1 LFECLRKDGLEMKV
15 VGLMSGTSGD
25 GVDAAL
31 VEIDPRKSGLRIK
44 MAAFHPL
51 PYPRSLQQRIL
62 SASVSGTVSELCHLN
77 ALLGEWFANAALGVI
92 RVAKLLPKDIDLI
105 GSHGQT
111 VHHLPRG
118 IKDAGVRA
126 IRSTLQIGEPAVIA
140 ERTGITTVA
149 DFRPRDMAAGGQ
161 GAPLTPAVH
170 ALIFRHPRRARLIVN
185 LGGISNV
192 TYLPRGSGFEGLVA
206 FDTGPANM
214 VLDGLMA
221 RITSGR
227 MPMDREGRLASRGQV
242 DGRLLAKLLAH
253 PYLSQAPPKSTG
265 REAFG
270 AKMLDELVAMQQA
283 QQLSVEDLLA
293 TCSRWTAEAVGTARR
308 WIRGGVEEVIVGG
321 GGVRNRAIMQHL
333 AEVFA
338 PATVSPCE
346 SHGWDSKALEAVAF
360 AVLAYQTATEQCGN
374 VPSVTGA
381 AHPSLLGCI
390 VPSGPGWLERLRS
403 HHRSK

>member
-1 LFECLRKDGLEMKV
+1 MKV

-31 VEIDPRKSGLRIK
+31 VEIGRGASGLRVK
-44 MAAFHPL
+44 MVAFHSL

-62 SASVSGTVSELCHLN
+62 TASIAGTVSELCHLN

-92 RVAKLLPKDIDLI
+92 RAAKLQPKDVALI

-111 VHHLPRG
+111 VHHLPHG
-118 IKDAGVRA
+118 VKDAGVGS
-126 IRSTLQIGEPAVIA
+126 IRSTFQIAEPAVIA
-140 ERTGITTVA
+140 ERTGTTTIA
-149 DFRPRDMAAGGQ
+149 DFRQRDIAAGGQ
-161 GAPLTPAVH
+161 GAPLTPGVH
-170 ALIFRHPRRARLIVN
+170 ALLFRHPRRARLIVN

-192 TYLPRGSGFEGLVA
+192 TYLPPGKGLEELAA

-221 RITSGR
+221 RLTNGR
-227 MPMDREGRLASRGQV
+227 VSMDRDGRLASRGRV

-253 PYLSQAPPKSTG
+253 PYLSQSPPKSTG

-270 AKMLDELVAMQQA
+270 SRMIEALFALQQDRK
-283 QQLSVEDLLA
+283 LETEDLLA

-308 WIRGGVEEVIVGG
+308 WIRGEIDDVIVGG
-321 GGVRNRAIMQHL
+321 GGVRNRAIMGHL
-333 AEVFA
+333 ADVF
-338 PATVSPCE
+338 SPVAVTTFE

-360 AVLAYQTATEQCGN
+360 AILAYQTAMGQCGN
-374 VPSVTGA
+374 VPAVTGA
-381 AHPSLLGCI
+381 DHPALLGCI
-390 VPSGPGWLERLRS
+390 VPSGPGWLSKLRS
-403 HHRSK
+403 GFRKA

>member
-1 LFECLRKDGLEMKV
+1 MKV

-31 VEIDPRKSGLRIK
+31 VDIGRRRSGLRID
-44 MAAFHPL
+44 MIAFQSL

-92 RVAKLLPKDIDLI
+92 RSANLQPKDIDLV

-111 VHHLPRG
+111 VHHLPHG
-118 IKDAGVRA
+118 IKDAGVGA
-126 IRSTLQIGEPAVIA
+126 IRSTLQIAEPAVIA

-149 DFRPRDMAAGGQ
+149 NFRPRDIAAGGQ

-170 ALIFRHPRRARLIVN
+170 ALIFRHLRRARLIVN

-192 TYLPRGSGFEGLVA
+192 TYLPRGSGYEGIVA

-214 VLDGLMA
+214 VLDGLVA
-221 RITSGR
+221 RSSSGR
-227 MPMDREGRLASRGQV
+227 MSMDREGRLAARGQV
-242 DGRLLAKLLAH
+242 DRRLLAKLLAH
-253 PYLSQAPPKSTG
+253 PYLSKAPPKSTG
-265 REAFG
+265 REVFG
-270 AKMLDELVAMQQA
+270 AKMLEELITMQQTK
-283 QQLSVEDLLA
+283 QIPLENLMA
-293 TCSRWTAEAVGTARR
+293 TCSRWTAESVGTARR
-308 WIRGGVEEVIVGG
+308 WVRGGIDEVIVGG
-321 GGVRNRAIMQHL
+321 GGIRNLTIMQHL

-338 PATVSPCE
+338 PVPVSPCE

-360 AVLAYQTATEQCGN
+360 AVLAYQTVTGQCGN

-381 AHPSLLGCI
+381 AHPALLGCI
-390 VPSGPGWLERLRS
+390 TPSGPGWMARVGLRRKRKS
-403 HHRSK
+403 

>member
-1 LFECLRKDGLEMKV
+1 MKV
-15 VGLMSGTSGD
+15 IGLMSGTSGD

-31 VEIDPRKSGLRIK
+31 VEIGRRKSHVHVE
-44 MAAFHPL
+44 MVAFHPL

-62 SASVSGTVSELCHLN
+62 SASVSGTVAELCHLN

-92 RVAKLLPKDIDLI
+92 RAAKLHPKDIDLI

-111 VHHLPRG
+111 VHHLPHG
-118 IKDAGVRA
+118 IKDSGVGA
-126 IRSTLQIGEPAVIA
+126 IRSTLQIAEPAVIA
-140 ERTGITTVA
+140 ERTGITTIA
-149 DFRPRDMAAGGQ
+149 NFRPRDIAAGGQ
-161 GAPLTPAVH
+161 GAPLTPGVH
-170 ALIFRHPRRARLIVN
+170 ALLFRHPRRARLIVN

-192 TYLPRGSGFEGLVA
+192 TYLPRGSGVEGLIA

-221 RITSGR
+221 RSTNGR
-227 MPMDREGRLASRGQV
+227 MVMDREGRLAGRGKV

-270 AKMLDELVAMQQA
+270 AKMLDELTGMQQA
-283 QQLSVEDLLA
+283 QQLTIEDLLA

-308 WIRGGVEEVIVGG
+308 WIHGGIDEVIVGG
-321 GGVRNRAIMQHL
+321 GGVRNRAVMRHL
-333 AEVFA
+333 AEVFT
-338 PATVSPCE
+338 PVPVSTFE

-360 AVLAYQTATEQCGN
+360 AVLAYQTAMEQNGS

-381 AHPSLLGCI
+381 SHPSVLGCI
-390 VPSGPGWLERLRS
+390 VPSGPGWVAKLRS
-403 HHRSK
+403 LHGRK